1 MIQNCSIRCQSTRIV
16 NPIGRSQP
24 MHDAELAV
32 EQIRHLGRDN
42 LQATRDK
49 QVQMKAHLG

>member
-1 MIQNCSIRCQSTRIV
+1 MCAS
-16 NPIGRSQP
+16 
-24 MHDAELAV
+24 AFAV

-42 LQATRDK
+42 LQAIRDK